1 LPQKSIIVDGK
12 EKIVDNLDMN
22 ELNEN
27 DDKVNLSHLLSDRP
41 RTAAASTILEQKH
54 PEVNVSFSI
63 SSRLPVSPQSTL
75 QTRNALQCKDL
86 DEQSSSV
93 STLTSQSNDKFLSQ
107 DEYRR
112 LFFLPSELNV
122 SQIVDNPRVISSF
135 LYFFIL
141 YFSLFPLITK

>member
-1 LPQKSIIVDGK
+1 MLAHKSIIVDGK
-12 EKIVDNLDMN
+12 EQIVDNLDMN

-27 DDKVNLSHLLSDRP
+27 EDKVNLSHILTDRP

-86 DEQSSSV
+86 DEQSSL

-107 DEYRR
+107 DEHRR

-122 SQIVDNPRVISSF
+122 SQIVDNPRVI
-135 LYFFIL
+135 
-141 YFSLFPLITK
+141 

>member
-1 LPQKSIIVDGK
+1 MV
-12 EKIVDNLDMN
+12 ENLDMN

-27 DDKVNLSHLLSDRP
+27 EDKVNLSHILTDRP

-86 DEQSSSV
+86 NEQSSL

-122 SQIVDNPRVISSF
+122 SQIVDNPRVISF
-135 LYFFIL
+135 FYFFFIFEI
-141 YFSLFPLITK
+141 YFLPNKIIDSKTIISQV

>member
-1 LPQKSIIVDGK
+1 
-12 EKIVDNLDMN
+12 MN

-27 DDKVNLSHLLSDRP
+27 EDKVNLSHILTDRP

-75 QTRNALQCKDL
+75 QTRNALQCKDI
-86 DEQSSSV
+86 DEQSSL

-122 SQIVDNPRVISSF
+122 SQIVDNPRVILF
-135 LYFFIL
+135 LH
-141 YFSLFPLITK
+141 FSQKIFLCF

>member
-1 LPQKSIIVDGK
+1 
-12 EKIVDNLDMN
+12 MN

-27 DDKVNLSHLLSDRP
+27 EDKVNLSHILTDRP

-86 DEQSSSV
+86 DEQSSL
-93 STLTSQSNDKFLSQ
+93 STLTSQSDKFLSQ

-122 SQIVDNPRVISSF
+122 SQIVDNPRVF
-135 LYFFIL
+135 LFFHFFYQIDRN
-141 YFSLFPLITK
+141 FC